1 MSKTR
6 ELYPLSN
13 RKVIK
18 KTLRGV
24 IGHFIFWFSMSAMIV
39 LPMIFG
45 IYQKTNPEHYYSA
58 GFKVFGI
65 FTVFLILF
73 FVLLSTFIYLYQKW
87 YFNVYYYDLTEQ
99 GVIIKKGP
107 ITPKEV
113 TIPYENI
120 QDVGV
125 DQDLFDRFF
134 GLYDVHI
141 SSANFVSGLEAHID
155 GVLKDGAEGLK
166 NAILAKVKIA
176 KLNNK
181 AL

>member
-1 MSKTR
+1 MQIAQSKTR
-6 ELYPLSN
+6 EMYPLSD
-13 RKVIK
+13 KKIIK
-18 KTLRGV
+18 KT
-24 IGHFIFWFSMSAMIV
+24 IKIIFSQFISWYILSIFIV
-39 LPMIFG
+39 LPILFG
-45 IYQKTNPEHYYSA
+45 IYQDVNQNDYYAS
-58 GFKVFGI
+58 GFKTFGVFTI
-65 FTVFLILF
+65 WFVLF
-73 FVLLSTFIYLYQKW
+73 FALISILVYLYQRW

-125 DQDLFDRFF
+125 DQDLLDRFF

-155 GVLKDGAEGLK
+155 GVLKSGADGLK
-166 NAILAKVKIA
+166 NEILAKVKA
-176 KLNNK
+176 SKK
-181 AL
+181 